1 MMTGIP
7 LRLET
12 DRLILR
18 QFQEQDFESYRKI
31 VSDPEVM
38 RYVGAGKPL
47 SAASA
52 WQNLALVIGHWQL
65 RGYGLWA
72 LELRNHPGLI
82 IGRAGLYFPE
92 GWPGLEIGWLL
103 QRSAWGNGYATEA
116 ARAVKALA
124 GRWMPELG
132 LISLIHPKN
141 HRSVRVAERLGGKL
155 DDQIDLMQQ
164 SVNVFRYS

>member
-1 MMTGIP
+1 MMIGIP
-7 LRLET
+7 HTLHTERLT
-12 DRLILR
+12 LR
-18 QFQEQDFESYRKI
+18 QFQEEDFETYRKI
-31 VSDPEVM
+31 VADPEVM

-72 LELRNHPGLI
+72 LELRDRPGL

-103 QRSAWGNGYATEA
+103 QREAWGHGYATEA
-116 ARAVKALA
+116 ALAVRTLA
-124 GRWMPELG
+124 RDTMPEQG

-141 HRSVRVAERLGGKL
+141 HRSVRVAGRLGGKL

-164 SVNVFRYS
+164 KVNVFRY